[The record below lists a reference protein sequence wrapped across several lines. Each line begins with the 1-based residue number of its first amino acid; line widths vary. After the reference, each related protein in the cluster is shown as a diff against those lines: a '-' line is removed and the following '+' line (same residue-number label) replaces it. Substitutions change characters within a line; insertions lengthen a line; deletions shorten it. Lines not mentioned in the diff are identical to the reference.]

1 MSILCSQRILTNGI
15 SKNVGGGACPR
26 KSTGCGEPLI
36 LAFLQYYSHTL
47 LEKPGVLGKDS
58 AKRKPSREV

>member
-15 SKNVGGGACPR
+15 SKNVGGGAGLR
-26 KSTGCGEPLI
+26 KSTGCGEPLT
-36 LAFLQYYSHTL
+36 LAFLQYYSGTL
-47 LEKPGVLGKDS
+47 LEKSGVLGIDS